1 MVGLK
6 VKKLGII
13 GGSGLYSMELKRSE
27 WVTIETF
34 WGKPSDDILRG
45 LIGNIEIYFL
55 PRHGRGHKYSP
66 TTIPYKANIAALKKC
81 GVDHVIS
88 FSACG
93 SLNEIMEPGHFVVI
107 DQYVDRTTQRDKSF
121 FGTGCVGHVSL
132 ADPTC
137 ACQNELIIEAST
149 GSDLIIHPKGTYLAM
164 EGPQF
169 STRAESLIYKNNWN
183 CDVIG
188 MTNVPEMNL
197 AREAQLCY
205 SSVSMVTDFDCWH
218 EGHEAVTVTEII
230 TTMNKNVLQS
240 QQLLKRIVEKLE
252 NTSDEYIKL
261 TCQGGIEDAI
271 ITSQDIRNSRILD
284 ELQSQDRP

>member
-1 MVGLK
+1 
-6 VKKLGII
+6 VKKLGVI
-13 GGSGLYSMELKRSE
+13 GGSGLYSMELKNSE

-45 LIGNIEIYFL
+45 LIGNVEIYFL

-66 TTIPYKANIAALKKC
+66 TTVPYKANIAALKKC
-81 GVDHVIS
+81 GVDQIIS

-93 SLNEIMEPGHFVVI
+93 SLNELMEPGHFVVV
-107 DQYVDRTTQRDKSF
+107 DQYVDRTTLRDKSF
-121 FGTGCVGHVSL
+121 FGTNCVGHVSL

-137 ACQNELIIEAST
+137 SWQNDLIIEASK
-149 GSDLIIHPKGTYLAM
+149 GSDLIIHPKGTYIAI

-197 AREAQLCY
+197 AREAQLPY

-218 EGHEAVTVTEII
+218 ESHEAVTVAEII
-230 TTMNKNVLQS
+230 ATMNKNVSQS

-252 NTSDEYIKL
+252 NTSFETEKA
-261 TCQGGIEDAI
+261 CQSRIEDSI
-271 ITSQDIRNSRILD
+271 ITSQDILD
-284 ELQSQDRP
+284 SSVLRELQKQE

>member
-27 WVTIETF
+27 WVTVETF

-93 SLNEIMEPGHFVVI
+93 SLNEKMEPGHFVVI
-107 DQYVDRTTQRDKSF
+107 DQYVDRTTHRDKSF
-121 FGTGCVGHVSL
+121 FGTDCVGHVSL

-137 ACQNELIIEAST
+137 TCQNDLIIEASR
-149 GSDLIIHPKGTYLAM
+149 GSDLIIHPTGTYLAM

-218 EGHEAVTVTEII
+218 KGHEAVTVAEII
-230 TTMNKNVLQS
+230 TTMNKNGSQS
-240 QQLLKRIVEKLE
+240 QQLLKRIVEQLE
-252 NTSDEYIKL
+252 NTSDEYIKQ

-271 ITSQDIRNSRILD
+271 ITSQDIRDSRVLD
-284 ELQSQDRP
+284 ELQS

>member
-1 MVGLK
+1 

-13 GGSGLYSMELKRSE
+13 GGSGLYSMELENAE
-27 WVTIETF
+27 WMAIDTY
-34 WGKPSDDILRG
+34 WGQPSDDVLRG

-93 SLNEIMEPGHFVVI
+93 SLNEVMEPGHFVVI
-107 DQYVDRTTQRDKSF
+107 DQYVDRTTHRDKSF
-121 FGTGCVGHVSL
+121 FGTNCVGHVSL

-137 ACQNELIIEAST
+137 TGQNDLIIEASK
-149 GSDLIIHPKGTYLAM
+149 GCDLIIHPKGTYLAM

-197 AREAQLCY
+197 AREAQICY

-218 EGHEAVTVTEII
+218 EGHAAVTVAEII
-230 TTMNKNVLQS
+230 TTMNKNVSQS

-252 NTSDEYIKL
+252 NSSDEYIKI
-261 TCQGGIEDAI
+261 TRQDNIENAI
-271 ITSQDIRNSRILD
+271 ITSQDIRNSRVLD
-284 ELQSQDRP
+284 ELQSQD

>member
-1 MVGLK
+1 M
-6 VKKLGII
+6 KKLGVI
-13 GGSGLYSMELKRSE
+13 GGSGLYSMELKNSE

-66 TTIPYKANIAALKKC
+66 TTVPYKANIAALKKC
-81 GVDHVIS
+81 GVNQIIS

-93 SLNEIMEPGHFVVI
+93 SLNELMEPGHFVVV
-107 DQYVDRTTQRDKSF
+107 DQYVDRTTLRDKSF
-121 FGTGCVGHVSL
+121 FGTNCVGHVSL

-137 ACQNELIIEAST
+137 IWQNDLIIEASK
-149 GSDLIIHPKGTYLAM
+149 GSDLIIHPKGTYIAI

-197 AREAQLCY
+197 AREAQLPY

-218 EGHEAVTVTEII
+218 DSHEAVTVAEII
-230 TTMNKNVLQS
+230 ATMNKNVSQS

-252 NTSDEYIKL
+252 NTSFETEQ
-261 TCQGGIEDAI
+261 TCQSRIEDSI
-271 ITSQDIRNSRILD
+271 ITSQDILDISILR
-284 ELQSQDRP
+284 ELQKQD

>member
-1 MVGLK
+1 M
-6 VKKLGII
+6 KKLGVI
-13 GGSGLYSMELKRSE
+13 GGSGLYSMELKNSE

-45 LIGNIEIYFL
+45 LIGNVEIYFL

-66 TTIPYKANIAALKKC
+66 TTVPYKANIAALKKC
-81 GVDHVIS
+81 GVDQIIS

-93 SLNEIMEPGHFVVI
+93 SLNELMEPGHFVVV
-107 DQYVDRTTQRDKSF
+107 DQYVDRTTLRDKSF
-121 FGTGCVGHVSL
+121 FGTNCVGHVSL

-137 ACQNELIIEAST
+137 SWQNDLIIEASK
-149 GSDLIIHPKGTYLAM
+149 GSDLIIHPKGTYIAI

-197 AREAQLCY
+197 AREAQLPY

-218 EGHEAVTVTEII
+218 ESHEAVTVAEII
-230 TTMNKNVLQS
+230 ATMNKNVSQS

-252 NTSDEYIKL
+252 NTSFETEKA
-261 TCQGGIEDAI
+261 CQSRIEDSI
-271 ITSQDIRNSRILD
+271 ITSQDILD
-284 ELQSQDRP
+284 SSVLRELQKQE